1 MNKNMVYGANEATNL
16 TDKVNAATIAKDK
29 EVKFGNGAFNAE
41 TIKNFATAASTQDG
55 KIRFVYDAAGDS
67 GMIFVGNQLVSS
79 KILDIDAN
87 VVEKHEFDERT
98 GEYTETTYQTSD
110 TITVTWFDASVG
122 EQKTTEFNVIDEKTV
137 SNMIAAAVKKSSSDL
152 TDKVNAL
159 EQKHTDDVLRL
170 DTSVSGIETL
180 LKNDVVSADA
190 GSALTVTPTAAD
202 ATGYKTYKVAVN
214 VDDAEGSTIK
224 VVDNKIKIAKYA
236 IKQVAADSMEKD
248 ADTNETK
255 YASEYQLMMTDA
267 DGNTKAVGDKINIA
281 KDFLVTKAHV
291 CTFKYVAK
299 GGAEIV
305 YGTASDQWGQ
315 TSTVNYGD
323 EVKSEVMRPWSK
335 NQDGTW
341 EQARLGFGIKYGHSY
356 LHLVINT
363 KPTNTKAPKQ
373 EDVYLDFTE
382 IFTTFKG
389 DKEFINVENGVV
401 SLMKD
406 AVVTYVDTSLNITK
420 KFNDL
425 VAADSSIAD
434 RLTKLDTSVSTIER
448 SYVTDASLVSPKSAD
463 SSQFNT
469 LKITNSKDGVES
481 VVTVDV
487 ANEKYYAGLNTALN
501 TLQENDTYLQ
511 GLLTWESL

>member
-1 MNKNMVYGANEATNL
+1 MNKNIVYGANEATNL
-16 TDKVNAATIAKDK
+16 TDKVNAATIVKGK

-87 VVEKHEFDERT
+87 VVEKHEFDART

-159 EQKHTDDVLRL
+159 EQKHTTDVSRL

-180 LKNDVVSADA
+180 LKSDVVSADA
-190 GSALTVTPTAAD
+190 GSALTVTPTAD
-202 ATGYKTYKVAVN
+202 TNGYKTYKVAVN
-214 VDDAEGSTIK
+214 VDNDTVK
-224 VVDNKIKIAKYA
+224 VADNKLKVATYKIAK
-236 IKQVAADSMEKD
+236 VADASMEKD
-248 ADTNETK
+248 GEETK

-267 DGNTKAVGDKINIA
+267 DGVTKAVGDKINIA

-291 CTFKYVAK
+291 CTFKYVAE
-299 GGAEIV
+299 GGAEIQ
-305 YGTASDQWGQ
+305 YNQRLQDQWGN
-315 TSTVNYGD
+315 SPAVAYGD
-323 EVKSEVMRPWSK
+323 EVTNENQLPWSK
-335 NQDGTW
+335 NQDGSW

-356 LHLVINT
+356 LHLLINT
-363 KPTNTKAPKQ
+363 KPTDTKAAKQ
-373 EDVYLDFTE
+373 SDVYLDFTE

-406 AVVTYVDTSLNITK
+406 AVVTYVDTSLSITK

-487 ANEKYYAGLNTALN
+487 ANQTYYDGLNTALN
-501 TLQENDTYLQ
+501 TLQENDTYLK

>member
-1 MNKNMVYGANEATNL
+1 MSKNMIYGANEATNL
-16 TDKVNAATIAKDK
+16 TNNVAGITIAEGKAI
-29 EVKFGNGAFNAE
+29 KFGNGAFNAE

-87 VVEKHEFDERT
+87 VVEKHEFEAST
-98 GEYTETTYQTSD
+98 GEYTGTTYQTSD
-110 TITVTWFDASVG
+110 TITVTWFDASTG
-122 EQKTTEFNVIDEKTV
+122 EQKETKFNVIDEKTV

-152 TDKVNAL
+152 TEKVNAL
-159 EQKHTDDVLRL
+159 EQKHTTDVSRL

-180 LKNDVVSADA
+180 LKSNVVSSDA
-190 GSALTVTPTAAD
+190 GSALTVTPTAD
-202 ATGYKTYKVAVN
+202 TNGYKTYKVAVN
-214 VDDAEGSTIK
+214 VDDTENAPIK
-224 VVDNKIKIAKYA
+224 VVDNKIKIATYKIA
-236 IKQVAADSMEKD
+236 KVADASMEKD
-248 ADTNETK
+248 GEETK

-267 DGNTKAVGDKINIA
+267 DGVTKAVGDKINIA

-299 GGAEIV
+299 NGAEIQ
-305 YGTASDQWGQ
+305 YNQQLQDQWGN
-315 TSTVNYGD
+315 SPAVDYGD
-323 EVKSEVMRPWSK
+323 EVTNENQLPWSK
-335 NQDGTW
+335 NPDGTW

-363 KPTNTKAPKQ
+363 KPAGTKAPKQ

-401 SLMKD
+401 SLQKD

-481 VVTVDV
+481 VVTVDI
-487 ANEKYYAGLNTALN
+487 ANERYYAGLNTALN
-501 TLQENDTYLQ
+501 TLQTNDTYLK

>member
-1 MNKNMVYGANEATNL
+1 MNKNMVYGANEATSL

-41 TIKNFATAASTQDG
+41 TIKNLATAASTQDG

-79 KILDIDAN
+79 KILDIDAS
-87 VVEKHEFDERT
+87 VVEKHEFNAIT

-110 TITVTWFDASVG
+110 AITVTWFDASTG
-122 EQKTTEFNVIDEKTV
+122 EQKETKFNVIDEKTV

-159 EQKHTDDVLRL
+159 EQKHTTDVSRL

-180 LKNDVVSADA
+180 LKSNVVSSDA
-190 GSALTVTPTAAD
+190 GSALTVTPTAD
-202 ATGYKTYKVAVN
+202 TNGYKTYKVAVN
-214 VDDAEGSTIK
+214 VDDTENAPIK
-224 VVDNKIKIAKYA
+224 VVDNKIKIATYKIA
-236 IKQVAADSMEKD
+236 KVADASMEK
-248 ADTNETK
+248 NGEETK

-267 DGNTKAVGDKINIA
+267 DGVTKAVGDKINIA

-291 CTFKYVAK
+291 CTFKYVAE

-323 EVKSEVMRPWSK
+323 EVKSEVMRPWSN
-335 NQDGTW
+335 NQDGSW

-363 KPTNTKAPKQ
+363 KPAGTKAFKQ

-389 DKEFINVENGVV
+389 DGKFINVENGVV
-401 SLMKD
+401 SLQKD
-406 AVVTYVDTSLNITK
+406 AVVTYVDTSLSITK

-434 RLTKLDTSVSTIER
+434 RLTKLDTSVSGIED
-448 SYVTDASLVSPKSAD
+448 SYVKDASLEAPKAD

-481 VVTVDV
+481 VVTVDI
-487 ANEKYYAGLNTALN
+487 ANQTYYAGLNTALN
-501 TLQENDTYLQ
+501 TLQENDTYLK
-511 GLLTWESL
+511 GLLTWESI

>member
-1 MNKNMVYGANEATNL
+1 MSKNMIYGANEATNL
-16 TDKVNAATIAKDK
+16 TDKVAGITIA
-29 EVKFGNGAFNAE
+29 EGQAIKFGNGAFDAE
-41 TIKNFATAASTQDG
+41 AIKRITAASTQDG

-87 VVEKHEFDERT
+87 VVEKHEFEAST
-98 GEYTETTYQTSD
+98 GEYTGTTYQTSD

-122 EQKTTEFNVIDEKTV
+122 EQKTTKFNVIDEKTV

-152 TDKVNAL
+152 TEKVNAL
-159 EQKHTDDVLRL
+159 EQKHTTDVSRL

-180 LKNDVVSADA
+180 LKSNVVSSDA
-190 GSALTVTPTAAD
+190 GSALTVTPTAD
-202 ATGYKTYKVAVN
+202 TNGYKTYKVAVN
-214 VDDAEGSTIK
+214 VDDTENAPIK
-224 VVDNKIKIAKYA
+224 VVDNKIKIATYKIA
-236 IKQVAADSMEKD
+236 KVADASMEKD
-248 ADTNETK
+248 GEETK

-267 DGNTKAVGDKINIA
+267 DGVTKAVGDKINIA

-299 GGAEIV
+299 NGAEIQ
-305 YGTASDQWGQ
+305 YNQQLQDQWGN
-315 TSTVNYGD
+315 SPAVDYGD
-323 EVKSEVMRPWSK
+323 EVTNENQLPWSK
-335 NQDGTW
+335 NPDGTW

-363 KPTNTKAPKQ
+363 KPAGTKAPKQ

-481 VVTVDV
+481 VVTVDI
-487 ANEKYYAGLNTALN
+487 ANETYYAGLNTALN
-501 TLQENDTYLQ
+501 TLQENDTYLK